1 MGVDRRQDA
10 PDRPDILPVDVDG
23 GEGAVVSK
31 GRAFL
36 GRFLRAERRI
46 FAYIL
51 TLLPHRADAED
62 VLQEV
67 SAIMW
72 EKFDERDPPR
82 DFVAW
87 GCRIAYF
94 RIQDHRKE
102 QRRRR
107 VLYSEEMLEQ
117 VSATLL
123 EEARA
128 LQLDARR
135 EALAHCLGKLGRRDR
150 ELLAERFKDGS
161 TALSTAASV
170 GRSVDAV
177 YKALARIRKALH
189 DCIARTIAAEGRA

>member
-1 MGVDRRQDA
+1 LGVNGNHNA
-10 PDRPDILPVDVDG
+10 PNHQGFVRVEEP
-23 GEGAVVSK
+23 ESVSK
-31 GRAFL
+31 GRAYL
-36 GRFLRAERRI
+36 SRFLKAERRI
-46 FAYIL
+46 FAYIF

-72 EKFDERDPPR
+72 EKFDERNPPR

-94 RIQDHRKE
+94 RIQDYRKA

-107 VLYSEEMLEQ
+107 VLYSDALLEQ

-123 EEARA
+123 EEAPA
-128 LQLDARR
+128 LHLDERR
-135 EALAHCLGKLGRRDR
+135 EALAHCVDRLARRDR
-150 ELLAERFKDGS
+150 ELLAERFKEGA
-161 TALSTAASV
+161 TVQSTAACL

-177 YKALARIRKALH
+177 YKALAKIRKTLY
-189 DCIARTIAAEGRA
+189 DCVARTLAAEGR

>member
-1 MGVDRRQDA
+1 MGVNGDRDA
-10 PDRPDILPVDVDG
+10 PDHVGFLPVDEPDS
-23 GEGAVVSK
+23 VSK
-31 GRAFL
+31 GRAYL
-36 GRFLRAERRI
+36 SRFLKAERRI
-46 FAYIL
+46 FAYIF

-72 EKFDERDPPR
+72 EKFDERNPPR

-94 RIQDHRKE
+94 RIQDYRKA

-107 VLYSEEMLEQ
+107 VLYSDAMLEH

-128 LQLDARR
+128 MHLDERR
-135 EALAHCLGKLGRRDR
+135 EALAHCVDRLSRRDR
-150 ELLAERFKDGS
+150 ELLTERFKEGA
-161 TALSTAASV
+161 TVQSTAACL

-177 YKALARIRKALH
+177 YKALAKIRKSLY
-189 DCIARTIAAEGRA
+189 DCVARTLAAEGR